1 MHGTDEQ
8 WTPGYFPQDHPSGS
22 TIMGVD
28 PKDSVVDGHCRTHD
42 HENLFIASSSVFS
55 TVGTGNI
62 TLTVAALAL
71 RVADTLKKE
80 LKHA

>member
-1 MHGTDEQ
+1 MKKLLLIAAALTLS
-8 WTPGYFPQDHPSGS
+8 TPM
-22 TIMGVD
+22 ID

-80 LKHA
+80 LNHA